1 MKQIEVRV
9 FPSGQGWPIAEMR
22 QTPSELEAQTSLKF
36 EDDLDDLGEYRC
48 AAIWNPT
55 VGQIYLEGRPH
66 PEYKGVTVYVDTD
79 TNRTEGIWALEDELG
94 IKASDLEW
102 VTDQERS
109 EVRRRNRTAA
119 NQSVR
124 ELAAGLSNREI
135 QIATAA
141 STGSPVRA
149 IAKDLDI
156 APSTV
161 SGHLQRIYLKLGV
174 HSRAQL
180 KEALNKYPHFARS
193 A

>member
-1 MKQIEVRV
+1 MKQIEIRV
-9 FPSGQGWPIAEMR
+9 FPSGQGWPIASLR

-36 EDDLDDLGEYRC
+36 EADLDDLGEYRC

-66 PEYKGVTVYVDTD
+66 PEYKGVTVYIDTD
-79 TNRTEGIWALEDELG
+79 MNRTEGIWALEDELG
-94 IKASDLEW
+94 IKTSDLEW

-109 EVRRRNRTAA
+109 QVRRRDRTEA
-119 NQSVR
+119 NQPVR
-124 ELAAGLSNREI
+124 GPAGELSIREI

-141 STGSPVRA
+141 STDSPVRA
-149 IAKDLDI
+149 IAKDLQI

-174 HSRAQL
+174 HSRAEL
-180 KEALNKYPHFARS
+180 KEALKRYPHLARS